1 VSTKFQLIGTKR
13 PNLSV
18 MIESVAPRPP
28 SADRGMETRLHTR
41 GGRSAAPAAPLR
53 ELLRSVRANVSER
66 SAAFP
71 ENRSGEM
78 SPSSGI
84 RPVYDPATL
93 RIMIDAFDHAC
104 NFLPTQFRDSDSV
117 RRKLALHIIRDL
129 NDGES
134 DSTRLAD
141 TAVLSVLGHVSRRGM
156 GTGSRPND
164 QEKPPANNRAGR

>member
-1 VSTKFQLIGTKR
+1 
-13 PNLSV
+13 
-18 MIESVAPRPP
+18 
-28 SADRGMETRLHTR
+28 
-41 GGRSAAPAAPLR
+41 
-53 ELLRSVRANVSER
+53 
-66 SAAFP
+66 
-71 ENRSGEM
+71 M

-93 RIMIDAFDHAC
+93 RIMSDAFDHAC
-104 NFLPTQFRDSDSV
+104 NFLPPQFRNSDSV

-141 TAVLSVLGHVSRRGM
+141 TAVLSVLGHVNGRGM
-156 GTGSRPND
+156 GTGSRPHD